1 MIRIISL
8 LLPALLFGDTL
19 KSILEYAYQNNN
31 ILHSY
36 KYAKD
41 AKAKEVESKKSDYFP
56 KIDIGASYKNTS
68 DASLFQISDIYS
80 SYGRVEFDI
89 YDGGVK
95 SSQLEKAASEHKASG
110 YDESQ
115 AKKNISLEIVKN
127 FYEIQSL
134 EALLSAKEDS
144 KKSISEQLERVKR
157 FYDAK
162 LATRD
167 DIDRLQASY
176 DNYLYEIESVR
187 FEIFSAKKALEIKVG
202 KKIESFEKSFFMESS
217 ASDFEVSDSV
227 KSLEY
232 KQNAMQSSSKA
243 LEGAYYPKIKIED
256 TYSLY
261 GYNNVEA
268 ANPLKIDRQNVAL
281 ISLNMRIFDYGAISE
296 AKQSMDLNAKSLKK
310 QSEHMS
316 YEQKAEYEISIAR
329 IGSTKLKI
337 KSSKSALASARSAFK
352 TVNEKYDARIVD
364 YVVYLDALSVK
375 TNAEA
380 LYERSLNE
388 LQVAYALL
396 YYHSGKNLEEFLK

>member
-1 MIRIISL
+1 MIKIISL
-8 LLPALLFGDTL
+8 LLPALLFGDSL

-68 DASLFQISDIYS
+68 DATLFQISDIYS
-80 SYGRVEFDI
+80 AYGRVELDI